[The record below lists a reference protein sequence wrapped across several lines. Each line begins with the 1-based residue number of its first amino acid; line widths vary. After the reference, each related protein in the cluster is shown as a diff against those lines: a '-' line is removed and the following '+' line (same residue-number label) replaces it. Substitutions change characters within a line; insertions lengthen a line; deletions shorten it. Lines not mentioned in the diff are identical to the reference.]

1 MGVKAQ
7 KYGGPVSK
15 NYFIIKKINELGITQ
30 KYNGYYFLID
40 ILDMLMNEYPVIRS
54 FSREIYP
61 VIAKKYNIN
70 QAIIERDIRNV
81 IKKLWQPVLKNKLK
95 QFWDKDSVPSC
106 CKFIYLIKNYL
117 IMEIA

>member
-15 NYFIIKKINELGITQ
+15 NYFIMKKINELGITQ

-54 FSREIYP
+54 F
-61 VIAKKYNIN
+61 
-70 QAIIERDIRNV
+70 
-81 IKKLWQPVLKNKLK
+81 
-95 QFWDKDSVPSC
+95 
-106 CKFIYLIKNYL
+106 
-117 IMEIA
+117 